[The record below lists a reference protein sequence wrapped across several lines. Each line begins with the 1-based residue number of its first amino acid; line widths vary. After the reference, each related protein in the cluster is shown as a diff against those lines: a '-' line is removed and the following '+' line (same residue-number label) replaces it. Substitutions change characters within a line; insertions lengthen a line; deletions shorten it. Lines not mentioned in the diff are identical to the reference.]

1 MLSQSNAA
9 SIISNQQVSNLIEII
24 NYIQYIYQSIILF
37 NLSGIK
43 MDFLVGYYL
52 LFICI
57 YSTPVMAVG
66 ATGQDGRKRIL

>member
-57 YSTPVMAVG
+57 YSTPVMAAG